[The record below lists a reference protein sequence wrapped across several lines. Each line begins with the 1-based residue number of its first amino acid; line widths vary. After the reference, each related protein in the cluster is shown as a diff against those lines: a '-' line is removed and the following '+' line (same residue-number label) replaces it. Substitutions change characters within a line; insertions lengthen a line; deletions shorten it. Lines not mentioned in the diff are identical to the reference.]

1 MKKIKKFIKKIIP
14 KKYHRKISNAYNY
27 LRSLH
32 FFGFKY
38 KCIFCNGH
46 FRKLLPTG
54 LKNDIALSLI
64 GGGDFVILYVLDVIQ
79 QTEKD
84 WFIGI

>member
-1 MKKIKKFIKKIIP
+1 MVP
-14 KKYHRKISNAYNY
+14 KKYHSEISYLYNY
-27 LRSLH
+27 LKSIYL
-32 FFGFKY
+32 FGFKY

-64 GGGDFVILYVLDVIQ
+64 GGASLYFMSSML
-79 QTEKD
+79 
-84 WFIGI
+84 FIGSGKIGLSVYN

>member
-1 MKKIKKFIKKIIP
+1 MKRIKKFIKKMVP
-14 KKYHRKISNAYNY
+14 KKYHRKISGAYNY
-27 LRSLH
+27 LKSLYL
-32 FFGFKY
+32 FGFKY
-38 KCIFCNGH
+38 KCNFCNGH

-64 GGGDFVILYVLDVIQ
+64 GGGIVMLYVLDVIQ
-79 QTEKD
+79 QIEKD

>member
-1 MKKIKKFIKKIIP
+1 MKRIKKFIKKMVP
-14 KKYHRKISNAYNY
+14 KKYHRKISGAYNY
-27 LRSLH
+27 LRSLF

-64 GGGDFVILYVLDVIQ
+64 GGVSLFFMPSMS
-79 QTEKD
+79 
-84 WFIGI
+84 FIGPGKISLLVYS